1 MIHDDFPVFPAALF
15 TGLVTRRLYASWDFY
30 TTRLGFRTVEERNG
44 WVRLL
49 HPGGAQ
55 LVLLREEADGTPAEL
70 VSATNGR
77 GLWITLE
84 VADAAAER
92 AAFEQ
97 AGVPLCDVPPG
108 RWWRAGSFAV
118 RDPDGVLVLIAPRP
132 SGVRCG
138 HLEPAEA
145 AA

>member
-1 MIHDDFPVFPAALF
+1 
-15 TGLVTRRLYASWDFY
+15 
-30 TTRLGFRTVEERNG
+30 
-44 WVRLL
+44 VRLL

-77 GLWITLE
+77 GLWLTLE